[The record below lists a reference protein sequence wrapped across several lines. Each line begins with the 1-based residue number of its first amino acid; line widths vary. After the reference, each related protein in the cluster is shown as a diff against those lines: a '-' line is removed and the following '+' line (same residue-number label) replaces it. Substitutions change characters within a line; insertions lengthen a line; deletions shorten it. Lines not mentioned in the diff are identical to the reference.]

1 MKNKKKRKI
10 ITMCIMFG
18 LYITLSPTTAFAA
31 NQVPEME
38 IDVVLQED
46 GSAEITQT
54 WTTSTEEGTEFYL
67 GCHDNG
73 YLEIT
78 DFSVSDEIEEY
89 AFVENWDI
97 DSSFEEKAYKCG
109 IVETDEG
116 VELCWGISEYGEN
129 TYTLQ
134 YTLHNLVGSYNDA
147 DGFNHRFVDEMS
159 FFPTDV
165 SLTIRSQDGTPLTD
179 EECDIW
185 AFGYEGQIQFADDEI
200 YAWTESPLE
209 DSQNMTIMV
218 SMEKGI
224 LTPVRTMEDS
234 FETVK
239 ERALEGSDYEDF
251 TEAELEEED
260 TTIGDW
266 VLCGVVMVS
275 MLGVCW
281 GFFELVLGMIKKIG
295 EAGKRRQLKKVDYFR
310 DIPNNGNLNVT
321 HYLGYK
327 CGHCEEE
334 NLLGA
339 YLLQLIS
346 KGYLEPEDE
355 GVDTKQVKLRLVR
368 QPAGDN
374 LYEDVLYTVLEVA
387 AGEDK
392 VLQPKELERY
402 FEQNHKPIVT
412 FMESCE
418 KNAKDTLKAGKC
430 LIDVECTGKGSLTEK
445 GRKQLNE
452 ILGLKRFLLDFSLIA
467 EREVKE
473 TIIWQDYMV
482 YAMLMGI
489 ADKVAP
495 QIKELYPEV
504 TNQLEQYERRIHYV
518 NYYNRLLY
526 RGYANER
533 RRQEM
538 ARSSGSGGRASYR
551 GGGGFSGGGRG
562 GTR

>member
-1 MKNKKKRKI
+1 
-10 ITMCIMFG
+10 MCILCSLCLIF
-18 LYITLSPTTAFAA
+18 SNSTAFAA

-38 IDVVLQED
+38 IDVVLQDD
-46 GSAEITQT
+46 GSAKVTQV
-54 WTTSTEEGTEFYL
+54 WTANTEEGTEFYL
-67 GCHDNG
+67 GCHDSG

-78 DFSVSDEIEEY
+78 DFSVSDEKKKYTYIEE
-89 AFVENWDI
+89 WDI

-109 IVETDEG
+109 IVETDKG
-116 VELCWGISEYGEN
+116 VELCWGISEYGDN

-134 YTLHNLVGSYNDA
+134 YTLHNLVGNYQDA

-165 SLTIRSQDGTPLTD
+165 SLTIRSHDGMPLTD

-185 AFGYEGQIQFADDEI
+185 AFGYEGQIQFKEGEI
-200 YAWTESPLE
+200 YAWTDSPLE
-209 DSQNMTIMV
+209 SGQNMTIML

-224 LTPVRTMEDS
+224 LAPIRSVDDS

-239 ERALEGSDYEDF
+239 EKAFEDSDYGE
-251 TEAELEEED
+251 TEEEL
-260 TTIGDW
+260 TAGDW
-266 VLCGVVMVS
+266 ILVIGLIAGFAAFIIGVVTMGGK
-275 MLGVCW
+275 L
-281 GFFELVLGMIKKIG
+281 FKKAS
-295 EAGKRRQLKKVDYFR
+295 EAGKRKQLEKVDYYR

-327 CGHCEEE
+327 CGQCEEE

-339 YLLQLIS
+339 YLLRLIS

-355 GVDTKQVKLRLVR
+355 GVNAKQVKLRLVR

-374 LYEDVLYTVLEVA
+374 LYEDILYTVLEVA
-387 AGEDK
+387 AGEDN

-402 FEQNHKPIVT
+402 FEQNHKPIAA

-430 LIDVECTGKGSLTEK
+430 LIDMECTGKGSLTEK
-445 GRKQLNE
+445 GRQQLNE

-518 NYYNRLLY
+518 NYYNGLLY

-538 ARSSGSGGRASYR
+538 ARSSGSGGRASFG